1 MTRIQGER
9 FPDQADYEKVKHAFT
24 LTPQML
30 VGSKKNLS
38 VLHPLPRVTEI
49 DPAVDAMPQAQYFDQ
64 AENGVYV
71 REAVLAL
78 VLGKR

>member
-1 MTRIQGER
+1 
-9 FPDQADYEKVKHAFT
+9 
-24 LTPQML
+24 ML